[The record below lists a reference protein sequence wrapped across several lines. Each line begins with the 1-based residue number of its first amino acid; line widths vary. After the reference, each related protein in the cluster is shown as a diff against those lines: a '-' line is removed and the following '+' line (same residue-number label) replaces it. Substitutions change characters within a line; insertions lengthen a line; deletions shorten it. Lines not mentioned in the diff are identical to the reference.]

1 MRGGSGA
8 IVCGVGR
15 EGEDGGGG
23 GWIRNRKGEV
33 GRNFC
38 SKINSTMIF
47 DFPFSQEPFDA
58 ADSVLTPDS
67 VKVKCAMFQSRLAC
81 PKLQFCV

>member
-1 MRGGSGA
+1 M
-8 IVCGVGR
+8 
-15 EGEDGGGG
+15 GGGG
-23 GWIRNRKGEV
+23 GGKNT
-33 GRNFC
+33 NFC
-38 SKINSTMIF
+38 SKITVSSTMIF

-67 VKVKCAMFQSRLAC
+67 IKVKCAMFQSRLAC